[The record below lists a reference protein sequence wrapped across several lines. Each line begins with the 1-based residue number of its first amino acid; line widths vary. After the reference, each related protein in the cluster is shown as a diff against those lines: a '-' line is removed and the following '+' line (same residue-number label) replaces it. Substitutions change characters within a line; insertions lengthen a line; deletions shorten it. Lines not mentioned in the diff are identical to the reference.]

1 MQHSLVSEWAELRGF
16 QFEAVVEGNNNPV
29 KSFRDNSEN
38 VMAEVKGGQGPTW
51 HNQEMRVS
59 DLWDV
64 CGRQSPFVLVYVCV
78 HICEFGI

>member
-1 MQHSLVSEWAELRGF
+1 M
-16 QFEAVVEGNNNPV
+16 EGENNPV

-38 VMAEVKGGQGPTW
+38 VMAEEVKGGQGPTW
-51 HNQEMRVS
+51 HNREMRVS

-64 CGRQSPFVLVYVCV
+64 CGRQSNFVLVYVCV

>member
-1 MQHSLVSEWAELRGF
+1 M
-16 QFEAVVEGNNNPV
+16 EGKNNLV

-38 VMAEVKGGQGPTW
+38 VMAEVKGGRGPTW
-51 HNQEMRVS
+51 HNREMRVS

-64 CGRQSPFVLVYVCV
+64 CGRQSHVVLVYVCV